1 MSTAVDTEIAEKVET
16 LNEMILDGSALEAF
30 EKFYHEDV
38 VMQEGAEEP
47 FEGKALNRKRE
58 EDFFSSIT
66 ELRDVELKAV
76 AVGDGVSMVE
86 WHFDYVHKDWGHQKY
101 DQVAVQRWQD
111 GQIIHERFYKA

>member
-1 MSTAVDTEIAEKVET
+1 M
-16 LNEMILDGSALEAF
+16 
-30 EKFYHEDV
+30 
-38 VMQEGAEEP
+38 
-47 FEGKALNRKRE
+47 
-58 EDFFSSIT
+58 
-66 ELRDVELKAV
+66 